1 VVASTEL
8 IGDPGTDTH
17 DIAVSG
23 PTGIYLAGGIPLR
36 STLEVAP
43 GLRP

>member
-1 VVASTEL
+1 MIATAER
-8 IGDPGTDTH
+8 IPDPGIETH

-36 STLEVAP
+36 STLEAAP